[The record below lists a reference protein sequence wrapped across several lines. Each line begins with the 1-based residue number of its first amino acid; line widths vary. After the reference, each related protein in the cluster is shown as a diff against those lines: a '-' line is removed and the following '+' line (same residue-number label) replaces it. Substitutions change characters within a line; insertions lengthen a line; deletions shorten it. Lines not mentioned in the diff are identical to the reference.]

1 MSGSIAS
8 LNPVSGGSRD
18 LWELVREW
26 VDERGEPIGILT
38 SGSTGEPKTI
48 RLTREAV
55 LASAQASIDKLGG
68 PGRWLLAIPPTSAG
82 GFQVLVRSALAGIEP
97 VFLDEFADLDAALA
111 ALGAIAVERTYA
123 SFVPTQLYR
132 LAEQGNLG
140 RLASLDAVLLGGG
153 PSSSSLLRDAGAAGV
168 NIVRTYGM
176 TETAGGCVYDGV
188 PLAGVD
194 LRIEPDGRIALSG
207 PMLFD
212 GAPVWWVTEDLGRIG
227 ADGTLEVLGRADD
240 VAISGGVNISL
251 SAVEQVLSELDTVQE
266 VAVVA
271 RDDAEWGQAV
281 TAFVRGALT
290 RDEAKDALIAAGYRA
305 AWTPRRI
312 EIVTHFPLLATGK
325 IDKRTLASIDSGRW
339 PESSDPAR

>member
-26 VDERGEPIGILT
+26 VDEGSEPIGILT

-48 RLTREAV
+48 TLTRAAV
-55 LASAQASIDKLGG
+55 LASAHASIDKLGG

-82 GFQVLVRSALAGIEP
+82 GFQVLVRSALAGREP
-97 VFLDEFADLDAALA
+97 VFLEEFADLDAALA
-111 ALGAIAVERTYA
+111 ALGASTGERTYA

-153 PSSSSLLRDAGAAGV
+153 PSSSSLLREAGAAGV

-212 GAPVWWVTEDLGRIG
+212 GAPVWWVTEDFGRIG

-290 RDEAKDALIAAGYRA
+290 RDEAKDAHIAVGYRA

-325 IDKRTLASIDSGRW
+325 IDKRTLARFDSGRW
-339 PESSDPAR
+339 PETSEPAR